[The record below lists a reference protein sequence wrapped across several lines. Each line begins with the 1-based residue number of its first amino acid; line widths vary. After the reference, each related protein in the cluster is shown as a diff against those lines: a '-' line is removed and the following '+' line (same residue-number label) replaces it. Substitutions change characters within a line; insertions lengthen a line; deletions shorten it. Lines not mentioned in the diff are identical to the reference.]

1 MIYTIFADYIQI
13 NLPRSSTNN
22 LHIVL
27 LLVKQLENILWIFFS
42 TVMGNYSTNINKTS
56 NHLSYDLSSS
66 VRKWQN
72 TFQQGVDIFQ
82 KKMLKTL
89 RNIGRY

>member
-13 NLPRSSTNN
+13 NLPRSSINN
-22 LHIVL
+22 LHIV
-27 LLVKQLENILWIFFS
+27 LLVKQLENILWIFFF
-42 TVMGNYSTNINKTS
+42 NYSTNINKMN